1 MARTPNRLPNYSAAI
16 TLVSVTTNTLVVTGS
31 ARFNDDVE
39 AYFGT
44 LNQNF
49 IRRNSTT
56 GNMQIEYN
64 QQLNFVDTAL
74 TFAKGSY
81 QSQGQV
87 TTTDAA
93 QTIIDSIAVPTNSAI
108 TIQWHTMGIRSDGA
122 AAGTIGRRMTYKN
135 NAGVVTLVGAVL
147 NTFTTRDDPSWTNN
161 QVINGT
167 SVDLKVIGVAA
178 TTINWISYAQIE
190 VVALV

>member
-1 MARTPNRLPNYSAAI
+1 MPRTPNRLPNYSTAI
-16 TLVSVTTNTLVVTGS
+16 APVSVTTNTLIVTGS
-31 ARFNDDVE
+31 ARFDDDVE

-56 GNMQIEYN
+56 GNMQVEYN
-64 QQLNFVDTAL
+64 QMLNFVDTSM

-87 TTTDAA
+87 TTTNAA
-93 QTIIDSIAVPTNSAI
+93 QTTIDSIAVPTNSAI
-108 TIQWHTMGIRSDGA
+108 TIQWHTTGIRSDGA

>member
-1 MARTPNRLPNYSAAI
+1 MARTPNRLPNYSTAI
-16 TLVSVTTNTLVVTGS
+16 TPVSVTTNTLVVTGS

-56 GNMQIEYN
+56 GNLQVEYN
-64 QQLNFVDTAL
+64 QLINFVDTGL
-74 TFAKGSY
+74 TFSKGSY

-87 TTTDAA
+87 TTTNAA

-108 TIQWHTMGIRSDGA
+108 TIQWHSMGIRSDGA

-147 NTFTTRDDPSWTNN
+147 NTFTTRDDAAWTNN
-161 QVINGT
+161 PVINGT
-167 SVDLKVIGVAA
+167 SIDLKVIGVAA
-178 TTINWISYAQIE
+178 TTINWTSYAQIE
-190 VVALV
+190 VVSLV

>member
-1 MARTPNRLPNYSAAI
+1 MARTPNRLPNYSTAI
-16 TLVSVTTNTLVVTGS
+16 TPVSVTTNTLIVTGS
-31 ARFNDDVE
+31 ARFDDDVE

-56 GNMQIEYN
+56 GNMQVEYN
-64 QQLNFVDTAL
+64 QMLNFVDTSM

-87 TTTDAA
+87 TTTNAA
-93 QTIIDSIAVPTNSAI
+93 QTTIDSIAVPTNSAI
-108 TIQWHTMGIRSDGA
+108 TIQWHTTGIRSDGA

>member
-1 MARTPNRLPNYSAAI
+1 MARTPNRLPNYSTAI
-16 TLVSVTTNTLVVTGS
+16 APVSVTTNTLIVTGS
-31 ARFNDDVE
+31 ARFDDDVE

-56 GNMQIEYN
+56 GNMQVEYN
-64 QQLNFVDTAL
+64 QMLNFVDTSM

-87 TTTDAA
+87 TTTNAA
-93 QTIIDSIAVPTNSAI
+93 QTTIDSIAVPTNSAI
-108 TIQWHTMGIRSDGA
+108 TIQWHTTGIRSDGA

>member
-1 MARTPNRLPNYSAAI
+1 MARTPNRLPNYSTAI
-16 TLVSVTTNTLVVTGS
+16 TPVTGS
-31 ARFNDDVE
+31 ARFDDDVE

-56 GNMQIEYN
+56 GNMQVEYN
-64 QQLNFVDTAL
+64 QMLNFVDTSM

-87 TTTDAA
+87 TTTNAA
-93 QTIIDSIAVPTNSAI
+93 QTTIDSIAVPTNSAI
-108 TIQWHTMGIRSDGA
+108 TIQWHTTGIRSDGA

>member
-1 MARTPNRLPNYSAAI
+1 MARTPNRLPNYSTAI

>member
-1 MARTPNRLPNYSAAI
+1 MARTPNRLPNYSTAI
-16 TLVSVTTNTLVVTGS
+16 VPVSVTTNTLVVTGS

-81 QSQGQV
+81 QSQSQV
-87 TTTDAA
+87 TTTNAVS
-93 QTIIDSIAVPTNSAI
+93 TLIDSIAVPTNSAI
-108 TIQWHTMGIRSDGA
+108 TIQWHTTGIRSDGA
-122 AAGTIGRRMTYKN
+122 AAGTIGRRVTYKN

-147 NTFTTRDDPSWTNN
+147 NTYTARDDAAWTNATA
-161 QVINGT
+161 INGT
-167 SVDLKVIGVAA
+167 SIDLSVVGVAA
-178 TTINWISYAQIE
+178 TTINWLSYAQIE